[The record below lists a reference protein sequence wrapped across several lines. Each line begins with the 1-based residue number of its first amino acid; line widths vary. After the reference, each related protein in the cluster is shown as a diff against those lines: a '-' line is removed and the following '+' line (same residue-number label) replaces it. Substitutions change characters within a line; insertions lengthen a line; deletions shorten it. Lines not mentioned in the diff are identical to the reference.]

1 MKIIK
6 ISKEK
11 INTNWTKTAQELDPE
26 IKEKFENLANQ
37 MSPEDLTHDGEISW
51 SQAKKHLTVLKNDWK
66 KLEVQVGHL
75 VTIDSL
81 TSAYSPKNKTPS
93 NKPSKEKTLEK
104 ILVKE
109 IVDNAFYTA
118 RKKLDLASFYA
129 LVNTLKNLPVKGM
142 KKINLE
148 SLKIYYMTM
157 LEKYPLLQDD
167 IYPEYLQ
174 KEMQEDMTNPKNKQK
189 YIDRLLYEIKT
200 SYLPLNNLS
209 VENIE
214 KFINYLKGWPKNIIT
229 SEQIAPFLKK
239 NYLKTL
245 QINPEL
251 YNRIY
256 PEFMRNDDEIME
268 VTKQAIIDY
277 YATYANNGAN
287 DCDQKALNMM
297 EDFKDSDWEISVL
310 YDSLKD
316 KLDLS

>member
-26 IKEKFENLANQ
+26 IKEKFEDILNQ
-37 MSPEDLTHDGEISW
+37 MSLDNLTHDGKISW
-51 SQAKKHLTVLKNDWK
+51 SQAKKNLTVLKNDWK
-66 KLEVQVGHL
+66 KLEVQVGHK
-75 VTIDSL
+75 VTMEPL
-81 TSAYSPKNKTPS
+81 TSDYSPKNKPS
-93 NKPSKEKTLEK
+93 ENNQLKVVQEVT
-104 ILVKE
+104 
-109 IVDNAFYTA
+109 DFAFYTA
-118 RKKLDLASFYA
+118 RKNLDLASFNA
-129 LVNTLKNLPVKGM
+129 LINALKILPVEGM
-142 KKINLE
+142 KKINIE

-157 LEKYPLLQDD
+157 FEKYPLLQNK

-200 SYLPLNNLS
+200 NYLPIDNLS

-214 KFINYLKGWPKNIIT
+214 KFVNYLKGWPRSIIT
-229 SEQIAPFLKK
+229 SEQVVPFLKK
-239 NYLKTL
+239 NYLKTMK
-245 QINPEL
+245 INPEF
-251 YNRIY
+251 YNQIY
-256 PEFMRNDDEIME
+256 PEFIRNDDEIIE
-268 VTKQAIIDY
+268 VTKQAIIDF
-277 YATYANNGAN
+277 YATYANKGGNGSGGL
-287 DCDQKALNMM
+287 DQKALNMM

>member
-26 IKEKFENLANQ
+26 IKEKFEDLANQ
-37 MSPEDLTHDGEISW
+37 MSPENLTHDGEISW

-66 KLEVQVGHL
+66 KLEVQVGHI

-81 TSAYSPKNKTPS
+81 TSDYSPKNKPS
-93 NKPSKEKTLEK
+93 ENNQLE
-104 ILVKE
+104 VVQE
-109 IVDNAFYTA
+109 VANFAFQTA
-118 RKKLDLASFYA
+118 KKKLDLASFNA
-129 LVNTLKNLPVKGM
+129 LVNALKILPVKKM

-157 LEKYPLLQDD
+157 LEKYPLLQNK
-167 IYPEYLQ
+167 IYPEHLQ
-174 KEMQEDMTNPKNKQK
+174 KETQEDMTNPKNKQK

-200 SYLPLNNLS
+200 SYLPIDNSS
-209 VENIE
+209 VENID
-214 KFINYLKGWPKNIIT
+214 KFINYLKGWPKDIIT
-229 SEQIAPFLKK
+229 SDYIVPFLKK
-239 NYLKTL
+239 IFK
-245 QINPEL
+245 QIMKNKPEF
-251 YNRIY
+251 YDYIY
-256 PEFMRNDDEIME
+256 PEILRNDDEIME
-268 VTKQAIIDY
+268 VTKQSIIDF
-277 YATYANNGAN
+277 YATYANKGAN
-287 DCDQKALNMM
+287 GIEGLDQKALNMM